1 MKARHAAALALSLTV
16 AAVAV
21 ARGNGLATDLAPCP
35 DAPSADYLFA
45 LDVADRFL
53 GAWSFREQDKGLAL
67 ISQSLRKR
75 VGDEPLR
82 DYISGISNP
91 THTAFTVGCGKQNH
105 KGAQSFE
112 FPAILYEYYNGD
124 PTGAG
129 VRIQSKLDEQKT
141 AARTPRG
148 GALRSCR
155 RILILHRRIKPLAL

>member
-21 ARGNGLATDLAPCP
+21 ARGSGLATDLAPCP

-82 DYISGISNP
+82 DYISGLSNP
-91 THTAFTVGCGKQNH
+91 AHTAFTVGCGKQNQ

-129 VRIQSKLDEQKT
+129 GEDSIEVGRTKDCGKDTQGWCVTKLPSDFDP
-141 AARTPRG
+141 APRN
-148 GALRSCR
+148 
-155 RILILHRRIKPLAL
+155 

>member
-16 AAVAV
+16 AAVAF

-67 ISQSLRKR
+67 ISQALRKKD
-75 VGDEPLR
+75 GDEPLR
-82 DYISGISNP
+82 DYISGLSNP
-91 THTAFTVGCGKQNH
+91 AHTAFTVGCGKQND
-105 KGAQSFE
+105 KGEQSFE
-112 FPAILYEYYNGD
+112 FPATLYEYYNGY

-129 VRIQSKLDEQKT
+129 GEDSIEVGRTKDCGEYTQGWCVTKLPSDYDPAPQD
-141 AARTPRG
+141 
-148 GALRSCR
+148 
-155 RILILHRRIKPLAL
+155 